1 MNDGPDPGA
10 QWRRAFGR
18 WGEDL
23 AARHLQNAG
32 LVVLSRNWLC
42 REGELDLVL
51 ADGDK
56 VVFCEVKTR
65 ATNAYGSP
73 AESVTAE
80 KITRVHRAA
89 QRWLRAHRVGWCRT
103 RYDVVTVFA
112 PAGAHPQVRHIA
124 GAF

>member
-1 MNDGPDPGA
+1 MNDGPNPGA
-10 QWRRAFGR
+10 LWRRAVGR

-51 ADGDK
+51 SDGDK

-65 ATNAYGSP
+65 TGTGFGTP
-73 AESVTAE
+73 AESVTDE
-80 KITRVHRAA
+80 KIGRIRRAA
-89 QRWLRAHRVGWCRT
+89 QRWLQAHRVGWCAT
-103 RYDVVTVFA
+103 RYDVVTILA
-112 PAGAHPQVRHIA
+112 PAGAHPEVHHIA